1 MPWPKTG
8 ATHNN
13 ALQLGLPDRGR
24 AIVSWDDSPLGL
36 DKQGGRGHWAVYYT
50 SLQSH
55 IIMFSY
61 SLAYQLWVLLL
72 NFDWLAHQVECPNV
86 STNNYFCNYK
96 ERVNLCIIIGD
107 VH

>member
-8 ATHNN
+8 AIHNN

-24 AIVSWDDSPLGL
+24 AIVSWDDSPL
-36 DKQGGRGHWAVYYT
+36 GGRGHWAVYYT

-72 NFDWLAHQVECPNV
+72 NFDWLA
-86 STNNYFCNYK
+86 Y
-96 ERVNLCIIIGD
+96 
-107 VH
+107 